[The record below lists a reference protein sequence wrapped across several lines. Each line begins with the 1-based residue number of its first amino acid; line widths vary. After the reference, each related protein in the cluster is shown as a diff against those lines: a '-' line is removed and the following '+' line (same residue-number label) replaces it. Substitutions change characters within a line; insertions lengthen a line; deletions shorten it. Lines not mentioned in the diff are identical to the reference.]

1 MYLDLQS
8 NATANPERSDDRV
21 GAPGRR
27 IPFQKLSKS
36 LAAMTVFSLLFR
48 RQLSESLVQLRKV
61 KERVVTEA
69 VCATR
74 GSQQFAL
81 SFAIESLKRGPIPR
95 NRNHTDEFSR
105 TV

>member
-1 MYLDLQS
+1 MYLDLPS
-8 NATANPERSDDRV
+8 NATANPERSDDS
-21 GAPGRR
+21 GSTPGRR

-36 LAAMTVFSLLFR
+36 LAAMTVFSLFFR

-74 GSQQFAL
+74 GSQQFAS
-81 SFAIESLKRGPIPR
+81 SFAIESLKRGPILR
-95 NRNHTDEFSR
+95 DCNHADEFSR